1 MKRVLMVGSAE
12 QSGGGVSSVI
22 KLIKKMPVWERYSCY
37 WLGTQIQRNYLWKL
51 WYAVKAAVIAPLIM
65 WRYDIVHFHTVPDR
79 IGLLIQMPELL
90 CAKLY
95 GKKVIMHIHMG
106 NQLNNHTGNGLF
118 KWCLRRADRVVLLA
132 KKWQGLFAEKFKDVN
147 VPTYVVYNACDT
159 SKEGKRGQGVQRVQ
173 EVQRVQGAR
182 EKSII
187 MAGYFDDNKA
197 PNLLIDAWATLKDKY
212 PDWKLT
218 LMGNGDVERFK
229 LMAHEKGLD
238 DCMSFP
244 GYLKGQ
250 KKDEVWSKAS
260 ILCLCSYNEGF
271 PMVVLEAWTHGIAV
285 VSTPVGGLPDVIDEE
300 KNCLTFP
307 FGDSEVLAVQLEK
320 LINNDGLRK
329 EMGDYSRDFVVEHF
343 SLESVNADLEKL
355 YETI

>member
-1 MKRVLMVGSAE
+1 MKRRVMMVGSAE
-12 QSGGGVSSVI
+12 KSSGGVSSVI
-22 KLIKKMPVWERYSCY
+22 KLIKKMPVWEEYSCY

-51 WYAVKAAVIAPLIM
+51 WYAVKAATVVPFIM
-65 WRYDIVHFHTVPDR
+65 CKYDIIHFHTVPDK
-79 IGLLIQMPELL
+79 ICLIVQMPELF

-106 NQLNNHTGNGLF
+106 NQLNEHTENVLF
-118 KWCLRRADRVVLLA
+118 KWCLRRADRIVLLA
-132 KKWQGLFAEKFKDVN
+132 QKWQELFEEKYPDIEI
-147 VPTYVVYNACDT
+147 PTSVIYNACDT
-159 SKEGKRGQGVQRVQ
+159 SIKVKSDEFGG
-173 EVQRVQGAR
+173 R
-182 EKSII
+182 ENSII

-229 LMAHEKGLD
+229 IIAYEKGLRD
-238 DCMSFP
+238 RISFP
-244 GYLKGQ
+244 GYLTGKE
-250 KKDEVWSKAS
+250 KDDVWNKAS

-285 VSTPVGGLPDVIDEE
+285 VSTPVGGLPDVIEEE

-307 FGDSEVLAVQLEK
+307 FGDSIALASQLER
-320 LINNDGLRK
+320 LINNENLRRD
-329 EMGDYSRDFVVEHF
+329 MGEYSRKFVKNRF

-355 YETI
+355 YESL